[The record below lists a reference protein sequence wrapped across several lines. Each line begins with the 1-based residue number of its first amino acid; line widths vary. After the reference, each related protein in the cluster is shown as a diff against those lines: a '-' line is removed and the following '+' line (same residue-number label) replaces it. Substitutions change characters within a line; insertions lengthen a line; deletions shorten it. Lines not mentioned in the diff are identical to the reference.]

1 MPTIRPHIAKLVL
14 IFYCAVLST
23 VYVFALVNAPLSL
36 LSAARHDDG
45 LFIEMAR
52 SLAAFHWLG
61 PYNQFTLVKGP
72 GYPAF
77 LALASVLG
85 LSSSLAHALFHCF
98 AIGLFVALCHRFLR
112 SYLLSAILFTL
123 LLWDPASFLGQNLR
137 ILRDTI
143 YYGQVLLCFGFLAH
157 ALLNRNLSA
166 GLIGGLLL
174 GWLWLT
180 REEGIWIVPGLAV
193 LAAAAIFRAVAE
205 RGLMRLAA
213 AALAAIVAFGV
224 VNAGFR
230 LVNWRIYGAPVGVEY
245 KETNFVRA
253 LGAIHS
259 VRSGGIKPFVSVTRA
274 ARQTLYPVS
283 PSFAELAPYLDG
295 RLGEGWSTVTC
306 DIPELRQ
313 QTCGE
318 IGAGIFAWTLRDAV
332 ALTGHYTSPREASA
346 FYAKL
351 ASEINAAC
359 HSKQLECDRQWLAE
373 LPPVTWSQLG
383 DVPQRMFSAI
393 AMVFS
398 ARQQSVDGR
407 LTLGT
412 IDQFRADLR
421 LLNYPFIMRPELAA
435 KMPLVLRGWYYRP
448 GGGWISVSVSDNGQP
463 VAILF
468 ERAPSP
474 DLVTAFKDPAASN
487 HRFELQA
494 FCGGGCSLRVAM
506 DGGPVI
512 EKPFADIAPG
522 SIPIGDGS
530 IFFDV
535 AGSELSPMYQ
545 PDRVNRVSYR
555 LREIVMR
562 SFDFV
567 RIPLLILGLV
577 AAFGCLRYWRAALR
591 HPAYVLGIAMWALA
605 ASRIFIIALLD
616 ATFVTTINPVYLG
629 PTGFVLTAGAVLW
642 IAAWIELRRGA
653 ARTAAVAAPAA

>member
-23 VYVFALVNAPLSL
+23 AYVFALVNAPLSL

-61 PYNQFTLVKGP
+61 PYNQFTLAKGP

-98 AIGLFVALCHRFLR
+98 AIGLFVALCHRYLR

-180 REEGIWIVPGLAV
+180 REEGVWIVPGLAV
-193 LAAAAIFRAVAE
+193 LAAGSDLPRRRRARAHAPC
-205 RGLMRLAA
+205 GGCACG
-213 AALAAIVAFGV
+213 IVAFGV

-230 LVNWRIYGAPVGVEY
+230 LVNWRLYGSPVGVEY

-274 ARQTLYPVS
+274 ARQTIYPVS

-295 RLGEGWSTVTC
+295 TLGEGWSTVTC

-313 QTCGE
+313 YTCGE
-318 IGAGIFAWTLRDAV
+318 IGAGIFAWALRDAV
-332 ALTGHYTSPREASA
+332 ALAGHYDSPREASV

-351 ASEINAAC
+351 ANEIGAAC
-359 HSKQLECDRQWLAE
+359 DSKILECERQWLAE
-373 LPPVTWSQLG
+373 LPPVTWPQLAKC
-383 DVPQRMFSAI
+383 RSAC
-393 AMVFS
+393 S
-398 ARQQSVDGR
+398 
-407 LTLGT
+407 
-412 IDQFRADLR
+412 
-421 LLNYPFIMRPELAA
+421 
-435 KMPLVLRGWYYRP
+435 
-448 GGGWISVSVSDNGQP
+448 
-463 VAILF
+463 
-468 ERAPSP
+468 APSRWCFP
-474 DLVTAFKDPAASN
+474 
-487 HRFELQA
+487 R
-494 FCGGGCSLRVAM
+494 
-506 DGGPVI
+506 
-512 EKPFADIAPG
+512 G
-522 SIPIGDGS
+522 SS
-530 IFFDV
+530 
-535 AGSELSPMYQ
+535 
-545 PDRVNRVSYR
+545 
-555 LREIVMR
+555 R
-562 SFDFV
+562 S
-567 RIPLLILGLV
+567 
-577 AAFGCLRYWRAALR
+577 
-591 HPAYVLGIAMWALA
+591 
-605 ASRIFIIALLD
+605 
-616 ATFVTTINPVYLG
+616 
-629 PTGFVLTAGAVLW
+629 TAG
-642 IAAWIELRRGA
+642 
-653 ARTAAVAAPAA
+653 

>member
-1 MPTIRPHIAKLVL
+1 VPTLRPHLAKLVL

-52 SLAAFHWLG
+52 SLAALHWLG
-61 PYNQFTLVKGP
+61 PYNQFTLAKGP

-77 LALASVLG
+77 LALASAFG
-85 LSSSLAHALFHCF
+85 MSSSLAHALFHCL
-98 AIGLFVALCHRFLR
+98 AIGLFVALCHRYLR

-143 YYGQVLLCFGFLAH
+143 YYGQVLLCFGVLAH
-157 ALLNRNLSA
+157 ALMNRNLAA

-180 REEGIWIVPGLAV
+180 REEGTWIVPGLAV
-193 LAAAAIFRAVAE
+193 LAAGAIYRAVAE
-205 RGLMRLAA
+205 GGIMRLAA
-213 AALAAIVAFGV
+213 AALAAIAAFGV

-230 LVNWRIYGAPVGVEY
+230 LVNWRFYGAPVGVEY

-253 LGAIHS
+253 IGAVHS

-274 ARQTLYPVS
+274 ARQTIYPVS

-295 RLGEGWSTVTC
+295 SLGEKWSQVTC
-306 DIPELRQ
+306 NIPELRQ
-313 QTCGE
+313 HTCGE

-332 ALTGHYTSPREASA
+332 ALAGHYGSPREAST

-359 HSKQLECDRQWLAE
+359 DSKQLECERQWLAE
-373 LPPVTWSQLG
+373 LPPVTWSQLA
-383 DVPQRMFSAI
+383 DVPQHMLGAV

-398 ARQQSVDGR
+398 ARHQSVDGM

-421 LLNYPFIMRPELAA
+421 SLNFPFIMRPEPAA
-435 KMPLVLRGWYYRP
+435 KMSYVLRGWYYRP
-448 GGGWISVSVSDNGQP
+448 GGGWISLSVSDNGQP
-463 VAILF
+463 AAILF

-474 DLVTAFKDPAASN
+474 DIVTAFKDAAASN
-487 HRFELQA
+487 QRFEVQT
-494 FCGGGCSLRVAM
+494 FCGGGCVLRVST
-506 DGGPVI
+506 DGGPVL

-522 SIPIGDGS
+522 PIPIGDGS

-535 AGSELSPMYQ
+535 AGSELSPLYQ
-545 PDRVNRVSYR
+545 PDRVNRISYR
-555 LREIVMR
+555 LREIVLR
-562 SFDFV
+562 WFDFI
-567 RIPLLILGLV
+567 RIPLLIVGLV
-577 AAFGCLRYWRAALR
+577 AAFGCLRYWRDALR

-605 ASRIFIIALLD
+605 ASRIFIISLLD
-616 ATFVTTINPVYLG
+616 ATFVTTVNPVYLG

-653 ARTAAVAAPAA
+653 ARTAALSAPAV